1 DWSSDVCSSDLDQWK
16 IKPKSIHYTSALDD
30 RLAHNDLKEL
40 KATILNSLHKRHFN
54 DDRFQFALEQII
66 KEHESFLETKF
77 EEKADKVLG
86 NVSDST
92 ASEITHIQSELADL
106 KGIEDQLKEKYDNE
120 IQMTLKNAYL
130 MPASLRDLAEQFLIS
145 QQKDF
150 KVGGLFTAKKRT
162 EEEKENR
169 LNKFLNTLQETIDST
184 VVWKLRE
191 KFNEFIH
198 EYHLQDNELTDRVQ
212 NFTVHYTEEDLFSFM
227 KDGAM
232 VNGNYV
238 LNYTN
243 EIASNI
249 KQKFRQESRYLWKL
263 FTHVIKVRNEERKKQ
278 LEESLTTLEVNDNV
292 IEEREQFD
300 LELQDKLSQLATVYE
315 SKVDSKVESMIQIDI
330 RQLYKTVSVDSKK
343 AEEKVL
349 SEQNH
354 DKEEVT
360 QDKQTATYHVESITE
375 LIDNVTSQLDEDES
389 FNHLIRD
396 LQDKKDKL
404 TNRQLTIAL
413 FGAFSA
419 GKSSFANA
427 MLSNRV
433 LPVSPNPTTA
443 VINRIQPVDKEH
455 DHGLVKLTFKKEND
469 LFEDLLR
476 VTQDFE
482 PKAHNLAELKSW
494 IE

>member
-1 DWSSDVCSSDLDQWK
+1 
-16 IKPKSIHYTSALDD
+16 
-30 RLAHNDLKEL
+30 
-40 KATILNSLHKRHFN
+40 
-54 DDRFQFALEQII
+54 
-66 KEHESFLETKF
+66 
-77 EEKADKVLG
+77 
-86 NVSDST
+86 
-92 ASEITHIQSELADL
+92 
-106 KGIEDQLKEKYDNE
+106 
-120 IQMTLKNAYL
+120 
-130 MPASLRDLAEQFLIS
+130 
-145 QQKDF
+145 
-150 KVGGLFTAKKRT
+150 
-162 EEEKENR
+162 
-169 LNKFLNTLQETIDST
+169 
-184 VVWKLRE
+184 
-191 KFNEFIH
+191 
-198 EYHLQDNELTDRVQ
+198 

-249 KQKFRQESRYLWKL
+249 KQKFRQESRYIWKL
-263 FTHVIKVRNEERKKQ
+263 LTHVIKVRNEERKKR
-278 LEESLTTLEVNDNV
+278 
-292 IEEREQFD
+292 IEERITTSEVKKTVKKEKDNKKVKEDHEKLD
-300 LELQDKLSQLATVYE
+300 LEKQEKITQLATVYE
-315 SKVDSKVESMIQIDI
+315 SKVDSKVESMIQNDI

-360 QDKQTATYHVESITE
+360 QDKQTATYHIESITE

-443 VINRIQPVDKEH
+443 VINRIQPVDKDH

-476 VTQDFE
+476 ITQD
-482 PKAHNLAELKSW
+482 
-494 IE
+494 